1 MGKNIFLAALP
12 PLLEFGMG
20 LVRKMYPLQNT
31 RVQWSI
37 TFDRGVSMQIIRAS
51 MKAVKWFVSFLIDGA
66 LWSIDTTDIKIALVI
81 LSSNFVSSQDHTFR
95 DQFYSMYRRDVR

>member
-1 MGKNIFLAALP
+1 MKNIFLAALP

-37 TFDRGVSMQIIRAS
+37 IFDRGVSMQIIRAS

-66 LWSIDTTDIKIALVI
+66 LWSIDTTDIKIALVCI
-81 LSSNFVSSQDHTFR
+81 KLKLRF
-95 DQFYSMYRRDVR
+95 